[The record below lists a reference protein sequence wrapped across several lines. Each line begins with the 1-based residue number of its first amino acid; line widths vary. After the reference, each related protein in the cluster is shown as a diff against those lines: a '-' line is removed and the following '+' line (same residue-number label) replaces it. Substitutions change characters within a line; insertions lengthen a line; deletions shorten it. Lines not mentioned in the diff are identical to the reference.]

1 MGKNEEKSRKN
12 QENFCQHFMHNFSH
26 TEDLA
31 VRLENDEDKV
41 ASKVPVE
48 GGNFS
53 VGQIFV
59 VIEENG
65 PGGPYSEEK

>member
-1 MGKNEEKSRKN
+1 
-12 QENFCQHFMHNFSH
+12 MHNFSH

-65 PGGPYSEEK
+65 PGGRYSEEK